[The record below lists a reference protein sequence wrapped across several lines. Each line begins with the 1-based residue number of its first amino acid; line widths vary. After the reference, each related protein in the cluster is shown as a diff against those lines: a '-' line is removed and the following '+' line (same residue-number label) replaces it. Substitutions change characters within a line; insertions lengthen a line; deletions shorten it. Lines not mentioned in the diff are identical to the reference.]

1 MPFQAASP
9 CRIQRF
15 PIAFSVA
22 HDSVAQFSVVRGWDR
37 QPTVPVHPSQGHQSS
52 GASVTGDPRQVKI
65 GYLLPEQTIP
75 KVPAA
80 AGRWSVVAEL
90 EAGILRLPVARIDDR
105 EVLLETTIRL
115 RTGNRFELIVERP
128 DGHAELI
135 HAEVLSRTS
144 SGVLLRWKPAHPREL
159 DALERLF
166 SGIPTT
172 EGHADLESALRS
184 RSRLVRT
191 AAIAAQR
198 DSVRVL
204 NLSAIKDLI
213 QTAVEDVLRES
224 GHTLEETEMKRLLE
238 ESEKG
243 FREKLTHF
251 ENEKAD
257 LQSHVQG
264 LSGKL
269 DRAQKLLGREKN
281 RAVEREQFSLS
292 EGAMIELESKL
303 GSVIDAA
310 VESGSVASPLEEE
323 LREAM
328 ERSLDSERERARE
341 QEEQARS
348 ENIQLL
354 ERKIHRL
361 AHSLDDARIER
372 DQARESARRAE
383 ARDQAPGFKGSAGPR
398 VEASSGDD
406 PDQRLRRALLLELVQ
421 ENKELR
427 SKISATKENSQ

>member
-1 MPFQAASP
+1 M
-9 CRIQRF
+9 
-15 PIAFSVA
+15 
-22 HDSVAQFSVVRGWDR
+22 
-37 QPTVPVHPSQGHQSS
+37 
-52 GASVTGDPRQVKI
+52 
-65 GYLLPEQTIP
+65 
-75 KVPAA
+75 PAA

-90 EAGILRLPVARIDDR
+90 EAGILRLPVARIDNR

-144 SGVLLRWKPAHPREL
+144 AGVLLRWKPAHPREL

-257 LQSHVQG
+257 LQSHMQG

-310 VESGSVASPLEEE
+310 VESGTVTSPLEAE

-341 QEEQARS
+341 QEEQVRS

-372 DQARESARRAE
+372 DLARESARRAE
-383 ARDQAPGFKGSAGPR
+383 ARDQAPGFKGPAGPR

-406 PDQRLRRALLLELVQ
+406 PDQGLRRALLLELVQ